1 MIWTENPP
9 FSATPPYTNKLFHK
23 PWGLSDIVTSNES
36 ESNSTQESLPSRE
49 GPRNSPEMV
58 DFQKAPMDL
67 ISDIVRYHIQICKI
81 NMFFLGEKITSFQ
94 CRPSPKKHEFSQC
107 FPTPNKTKTQLP
119 APYMWQQKT
128 RQQPKITKKPFASN
142 ELLVIQDLSLES
154 LHDLRGHCYLLTPM
168 EPLKGYT
175 VNLIEYEPEYR
186 NDRNY
191 IEHDSM
197 CTIENDKDRSGVN
210 RSSSNFELLA
220 SVPIHQNWFCID
232 SIPNSVYFKIVLL
245 LCDL

>member
-94 CRPSPKKHEFSQC
+94 CRPSPKKHEHC
-107 FPTPNKTKTQLP
+107 TPNYIDIEQPTSPTHSVKPKRSTNF
-119 APYMWQQKT
+119 QQKKQHPLNYT
-128 RQQPKITKKPFASN
+128 QQPS
-142 ELLVIQDLSLES
+142 
-154 LHDLRGHCYLLTPM
+154 
-168 EPLKGYT
+168 
-175 VNLIEYEPEYR
+175 
-186 NDRNY
+186 
-191 IEHDSM
+191 
-197 CTIENDKDRSGVN
+197 N
-210 RSSSNFELLA
+210 RSTVQVSNDIMSIAFPEGPISFWQNSPRMPPISLA
-220 SVPIHQNWFCID
+220 
-232 SIPNSVYFKIVLL
+232 IV
-245 LCDL
+245 

>member
-1 MIWTENPP
+1 M
-9 FSATPPYTNKLFHK
+9 
-23 PWGLSDIVTSNES
+23 
-36 ESNSTQESLPSRE
+36 
-49 GPRNSPEMV
+49 
-58 DFQKAPMDL
+58 
-67 ISDIVRYHIQICKI
+67 
-81 NMFFLGEKITSFQ
+81 
-94 CRPSPKKHEFSQC
+94 
-107 FPTPNKTKTQLP
+107 
-119 APYMWQQKT
+119 
-128 RQQPKITKKPFASN
+128 
-142 ELLVIQDLSLES
+142 IQDLSLES

-220 SVPIHQNWFCID
+220 SVPIHQN
-232 SIPNSVYFKIVLL
+232 
-245 LCDL
+245 